1 MLGKVSLEGLEF
13 HAYHGVYPHE
23 RSSGNKFE
31 VDITVDTHFDDS
43 AFRDELSGTLN
54 YEMLYALVKEA
65 MDEPAKLLETVGNRI
80 AEKTLLSFAEAVA
93 VEVKISKFN
102 PPIGG
107 VCRKASVVVTSRRP
121 HSASPGSLSL

>member
-13 HAYHGVYPHE
+13 HAYHGVYPQE

-31 VDITVDTHFDDS
+31 VDVLVETHFDDS
-43 AFRDELSGTLN
+43 AFRDDLSGTLN
-54 YEMLYALVKEA
+54 YEDLYTIVKQA
-65 MDEPAKLLETVGNRI
+65 MEVPSKLLETVGNNI
-80 AEKTLLSFAEAVA
+80 AERTLATFKEAVS

-107 VCRKASVVVTSRRP
+107 VCRKASVVVFRERTVRSDP
-121 HSASPGSLSL
+121 SP

>member
-31 VDITVDTHFDDS
+31 VDIHIDTRFDES
-43 AFRDELSGTLN
+43 AFRDDLSGTLN
-54 YEMLYALVKEA
+54 YEVLYAVVKAE
-65 MDEPAKLLETVGNRI
+65 MEKPAKLLETVGNAI
-80 AEKTLLSFAEAVA
+80 AESALKKFKEAIS

-107 VCRKASVVVTSRRP
+107 VCRKASVQVSRKR
-121 HSASPGSLSL
+121 

>member
-1 MLGKVSLEGLEF
+1 MVGKVSLEGLEF

-31 VDITVDTHFDDS
+31 VDIHVEIRFDDS

-54 YEMLYALVKEA
+54 YEKLYAVVKEE
-65 MDEPAKLLETVGNRI
+65 MEKPSKLLETVGNAI
-80 AEKTLLSFAEAVA
+80 AESALQKFDEAIS

-107 VCRKASVVVTSRRP
+107 VCRKASVQVSRTK
-121 HSASPGSLSL
+121 

>member
-1 MLGKVSLEGLEF
+1 MVGKVSLEGLEF

-31 VDITVDTHFDDS
+31 VDIHVEIRFDDS

-54 YEMLYALVKEA
+54 YEKLYAVVKEE
-65 MDEPAKLLETVGNRI
+65 MEKPSKLLETVGNAI
-80 AEKTLLSFAEAVA
+80 AESALQKFEEAIS

-107 VCRKASVVVTSRRP
+107 VCRKASVQVNR
-121 HSASPGSLSL
+121 AK

>member
-1 MLGKVSLEGLEF
+1 MKGKVALEGLEF

-31 VDITVDTHFDDS
+31 VDIEVETEFQEAAFQDD
-43 AFRDELSGTLN
+43 LSGTIN
-54 YEMLYALVKEA
+54 YEDLYALVKSE
-65 MDEPAKLLETVGNRI
+65 MNKPSKLLETVGHAI
-80 AEKTLLSFAEAVA
+80 AEKILKSFASASS

-107 VCRKASVVVTSRRP
+107 VCKKASVVVYRRK
-121 HSASPGSLSL
+121 

>member
-13 HAYHGVYPHE
+13 HAYHGVYPQE

-31 VDITVDTHFDDS
+31 VDVLVETHFDDS
-43 AFRDELSGTLN
+43 AFRDDLSGTLN
-54 YEMLYALVKEA
+54 YEDLYTIVKQA
-65 MDEPAKLLETVGNRI
+65 MEVPSKLLETVGNNI
-80 AEKTLLSFAEAVA
+80 AERTLATFKEAVS

-107 VCRKASVVVTSRRP
+107 VCRKASVVVFRERTA
-121 HSASPGSLSL
+121 HSHPSP

>member
-31 VDITVDTHFDDS
+31 VDIHVETRFDDS
-43 AFRDELSGTLN
+43 AFRDNLSGTLN
-54 YEMLYALVKEA
+54 YEVLYAVVKAE
-65 MDEPAKLLETVGNRI
+65 MEKPSKLLETVGNAI
-80 AEKTLLSFAEAVA
+80 AESALQKFEEAIS

-107 VCRKASVVVTSRRP
+107 VCRKASVQVSRTK
-121 HSASPGSLSL
+121 

>member
-1 MLGKVSLEGLEF
+1 MVGKVSLEGLEF

-31 VDITVDTHFDDS
+31 VDIHVEIRFDDS

-54 YEMLYALVKEA
+54 YEKLYAVVKEE
-65 MDEPAKLLETVGNRI
+65 MEKPSKLLETVGNAI
-80 AEKTLLSFAEAVA
+80 AESALEKFDEAIS

-107 VCRKASVVVTSRRP
+107 VCRKASVQVSR
-121 HSASPGSLSL
+121 AK

>member
-31 VDITVDTHFDDS
+31 VDIHVDTRFDDS
-43 AFRDELSGTLN
+43 AFRDDLSGTLN
-54 YEMLYALVKEA
+54 YEVLYAVVKTE
-65 MDEPAKLLETVGNRI
+65 MEKPSKLLETVGNAI
-80 AEKTLLSFAEAVA
+80 AESVLQKFEEAIS

-107 VCRKASVVVTSRRP
+107 VCRKASVQVSRKR
-121 HSASPGSLSL
+121 